1 MQLAAISQRELT
13 ESRKLIHDAHIL
25 IVPSIMTD
33 PILIRFGMATWF
45 SFMLTNLSIA
55 AMGIE
60 LRRRGVPIRWLSY
73 SLNMRVR
80 LEKINEVTAAYWEFK
95 RERGEF
101 PLFACALLTAA
112 LGLLVIPFTALLY
125 RLLAS

>member
-1 MQLAAISQRELT
+1 
-13 ESRKLIHDAHIL
+13 
-25 IVPSIMTD
+25 
-33 PILIRFGMATWF
+33 
-45 SFMLTNLSIA
+45 MLTNLSIA